1 MPPPARLRRAAAGL
15 AFAGALAGAVACGE
29 RPGEAPAPPAD
40 PSTVSAFRFA
50 APGSGVRH
58 DVPLEQIRQGI
69 PGPAPR
75 DVIPAL
81 REPRFVPAGEAR
93 HVADEARV
101 ILLEVGPQARIYPLR
116 ILDAHELVNDVVGGE
131 AVLVTWCP
139 LCRSAMVFERRVAGE
154 VRTFGVSGYLYRSA
168 VLMYDHQ
175 TETFWS
181 QIAARAVVGPLTGA
195 RLAQRAAAVTSFAD
209 ARGERPDALVL
220 ASEQESRRPADY
232 ERDPYAAY
240 HARPDLMFPVDAY
253 DRRLPRKAEVV
264 GVVVGEA
271 ALAVELAWLAA
282 QPGGRAAL
290 AVGGRDLLWE
300 HDAAADRVRV
310 TDVEGRAMPH
320 LRCSW
325 FAWFAFH
332 QKTALRSAG

>member
-1 MPPPARLRRAAAGL
+1 MPPPFRYRRATV
-15 AFAGALAGAVACGE
+15 ALAVALVPVFAAACGD
-29 RPGEAPAPPAD
+29 RAAVAPAPDPA
-40 PSTVSAFRFA
+40 TVSAFRFA

-75 DVIPAL
+75 DAIPAL
-81 REPRFVPAGEAR
+81 RAPRFVPVGDAQ

-101 ILLEVGPQARIYPLR
+101 ILLEVGSEARVYPLR

-131 AVLVTWCP
+131 PVLVTWCP

-154 VRTFGVSGYLYRSA
+154 VRTFGVSGFLYRSA
-168 VLMYDHQ
+168 VLMYDHP

-181 QIAARAVVGPLTGA
+181 QIAARAVVGPLTGT
-195 RLAQRAAAVTSFAD
+195 RLMQRAAAVTSFAD
-209 ARGERPDALVL
+209 ARRERPDALVL
-220 ASEQESRRPADY
+220 APEQESRRPADY
-232 ERDPYAAY
+232 ERDPYADY
-240 HARPDLMFPVDAY
+240 PARPDLMFPVDAY
-253 DRRLPRKAEVV
+253 DRRLPRKADVV

-271 ALAVELAWLAA
+271 AHAVEVAWLAA
-282 QPGGRAAL
+282 EPGGRAAL
-290 AVGGRDLLWE
+290 RVGGQDLLLE
-300 HDAAADRVRV
+300 HDAGADRVRV
-310 TDVEGRAMPH
+310 TDAEGRAVPH

-332 QKTALRSAG
+332 QQTALQTGE